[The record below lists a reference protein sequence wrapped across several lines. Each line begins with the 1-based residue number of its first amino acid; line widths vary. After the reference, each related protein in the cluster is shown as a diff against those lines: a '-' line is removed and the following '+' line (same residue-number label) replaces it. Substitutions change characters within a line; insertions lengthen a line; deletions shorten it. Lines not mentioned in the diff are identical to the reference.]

1 MVSKNYVY
9 THTTKPPYCK
19 KIHEKENYTLQD
31 LRQMQYNKWSRAK
44 GVYSGNFLPKEEK
57 KAKLLKQG
65 WVYLNPEYN
74 DKPEAKCHANYKC
87 LRNNQYIRE
96 CNAEGRFHWHW
107 FNYFKPNGFK
117 EWRRKKKRND
127 PDIYLN
133 EYGEPDSDH
142 ENNHF
147 YR

>member
-1 MVSKNYVY
+1 MVSRNYVY

-65 WVYLNPEYN
+65 WIYELPKYVNTEGA
-74 DKPEAKCHANYKC
+74 DKNIVYKC
-87 LRNNQYIRE
+87 LRNNQYVRE
-96 CNAEGRFHWHW
+96 CHAENRFHWHW
-107 FNYFKPNGFK
+107 LNCFLAKGYT
-117 EWRRKKKRND
+117 EHMRELKKKHL
-127 PDIYLN
+127 PKYLN
-133 EYGEPDSDH
+133 EYGEPSTNWK
-142 ENNHF
+142 ENHF
-147 YR
+147 YK